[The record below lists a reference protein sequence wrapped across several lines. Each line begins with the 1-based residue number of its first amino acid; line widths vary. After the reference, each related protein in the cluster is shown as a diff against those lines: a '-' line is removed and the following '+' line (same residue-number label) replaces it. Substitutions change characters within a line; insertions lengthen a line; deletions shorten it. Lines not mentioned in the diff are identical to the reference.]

1 MLGNA
6 GGGKDPCFW
15 CAGEGG
21 NRAVIDDESTTPRT
35 TVTFRSRCVA
45 VRSEKSSVSSLG
57 TMWWGPLAW
66 VLRWKQSESW
76 MFEMDTSSLMSGEGK
91 RVGCFWF
98 RGRALPRLYA
108 QAASLVKRQRL
119 HARQGSCPVRQSRSS
134 TFPALWLQKRIN
146 GSSKNCAASTT

>member
-91 RVGCFWF
+91 RVGSFWF
-98 RGRALPRLYA
+98 RYRALPRLYA
-108 QAASLVKRQRL
+108 SASPTAVFWSGFEDYLDSVDKEGVARL
-119 HARQGSCPVRQSRSS
+119 RLGGEGLREASHPSR
-134 TFPALWLQKRIN
+134 TRKP
-146 GSSKNCAASTT
+146 